1 MKTVSSYEIARI
13 RAQRMASDAREAA
26 RHAEARERAKTD
38 AMIVVVVVLTMAWVV
53 GMVLVARHLLGVAS

>member
-26 RHAEARERAKTD
+26 RQAEARERATTD
-38 AMIVVVVVLTMAWVV
+38 ALIVAVVLLTMAWVI
-53 GMVLVARHLLGVAS
+53 GMVLAARHLLGVAS